1 MNLPSMTLK
10 RTLPF
15 HSRHAENKAKF
26 GSFGDWEVPLYFSGI
41 LEEHH
46 AVRRSAG
53 LFDISH
59 MGKFR
64 FTGKDSQVFLDRLLC
79 RSVKKMKDAQ
89 ALYMPLLNE
98 AGKILDDIILYRVSE
113 TRYWMIV
120 NAGCASKD
128 EAWIEAHL
136 QDSGDVVFENLTEDL
151 ALLALQGPAS
161 ADLLARALGSDEFA
175 SLGYYRFREWKDGL
189 IARTGYTGEDGFEIM
204 ASPGRLAEFWDA
216 LFKAGEGGKLVPA
229 GFGARDT
236 LRLEAGMLLYGHDMD
251 ESFNPFEAGIEWAVD
266 FSKESFIGSA
276 ALAEIKSR
284 GPARRVAGFEMIDRG
299 IAREHYPITRAGAV
313 CGEVTSGSF
322 APTLGKNIGL
332 GFMRAAEAAHGTE
345 IEINVRG
352 RALKARVVKLPF
364 YKRPRA

>member
-1 MNLPSMTLK
+1 M
-10 RTLPF
+10 
-15 HSRHAENKAKF
+15 
-26 GSFGDWEVPLYFSGI
+26 PLYFAGI
-41 LEEHH
+41 LDEHH

-53 LFDISH
+53 IFDISH

-64 FTGKDSQVFLDRLLC
+64 FGGKDSPIFLDRLLC
-79 RSVKKMKDAQ
+79 RSVRKMKDGQ
-89 ALYMPLLNE
+89 ALYMPLLSE
-98 AGKILDDIILYRVSE
+98 SGTILDDIILYRVSE

-120 NAGCASKD
+120 NAGCAKKD
-128 EAWIEAHL
+128 AAWVRAHL
-136 QDSGDVVFENLTEDL
+136 EASGDVVFEDLTDEL

-161 ADLLARALGSDEFA
+161 ADLLARALASDQFA

-204 ASPGRLAEFWDA
+204 ASFGQLTGLWDA
-216 LFKAGEGGKLVPA
+216 LFEAGAGGRLVPA

-251 ESFNPFEAGIEWAVD
+251 ETFTPFEAGIEWAVD
-266 FSKESFIGSA
+266 FSKETFVGRE
-276 ALAEIKSR
+276 ALAEKKSR
-284 GPARRVAGFEMIDRG
+284 EPARRVAGFEMMDRG

-313 CGEVTSGSF
+313 CGAVTSGSF
-322 APTLGKNIGL
+322 APTLEKNIGL

-345 IEINVRG
+345 IEIDVRG